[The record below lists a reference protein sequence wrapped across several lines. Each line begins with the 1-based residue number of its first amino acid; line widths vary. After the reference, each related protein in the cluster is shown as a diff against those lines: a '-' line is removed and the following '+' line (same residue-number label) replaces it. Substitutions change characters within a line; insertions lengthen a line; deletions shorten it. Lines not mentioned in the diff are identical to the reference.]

1 MPRRDLGLPRRQP
14 RLDWAGMRLM
24 WIMTGTRLGA
34 VLALVWLGACTAP
47 ERAASSSASAACPP
61 VRSYSDDFRKRAVA
75 ELDLLPANSAVEEM
89 LTDYAVLRQQIRAC
103 QP

>member
-1 MPRRDLGLPRRQP
+1 MGRVRWSRIGAAVVVLLG
-14 RLDWAGMRLM
+14 
-24 WIMTGTRLGA
+24 I
-34 VLALVWLGACTAP
+34 GACATREPGGSA
-47 ERAASSSASAACPP
+47 ASAAAGCPP
-61 VRSYSDDFRKRAVA
+61 VRGYSDEFRKRAVA